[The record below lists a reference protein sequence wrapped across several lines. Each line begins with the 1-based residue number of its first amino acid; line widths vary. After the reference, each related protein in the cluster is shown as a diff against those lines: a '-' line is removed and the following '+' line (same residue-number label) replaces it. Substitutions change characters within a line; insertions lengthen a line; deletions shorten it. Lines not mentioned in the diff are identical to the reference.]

1 MVNVQQIC
9 MFLKSTTGN
18 MSRTALDCCIYIS
31 KRDGM
36 AARRR
41 KRAPQT
47 EEYVEGNTV
56 RKVERVP
63 RYEEQERGH
72 QQKRNVSHTVTVR
85 RNQEKA
91 LQMNLFSV
99 LLLTVAV
106 ICTLYICVSY
116 LKLQSSVTAR
126 LNHIESLEES
136 IEKLKGDN
144 DALLTRINTSV
155 DLDYVYKVA
164 TEELGMVYANKD
176 QVRLYNKT
184 ESEYVRQYEDIP
196 ER

>member
-1 MVNVQQIC
+1 MYGTAARDLAAERERTRERRVVQYRQ
-9 MFLKSTTGN
+9 N
-18 MSRTALDCCIYIS
+18 MSH
-31 KRDGM
+31 
-36 AARRR
+36 
-41 KRAPQT
+41 
-47 EEYVEGNTV
+47 TV
-56 RKVERVP
+56 RK
-63 RYEEQERGH
+63 
-72 QQKRNVSHTVTVR
+72 
-85 RNQEKA
+85 NQEKA
-91 LQMNLFSV
+91 LQMDLPYV
-99 LLLTVAV
+99 IMLTLATF
-106 ICTLYICVSY
+106 CTLYICVSY

-196 ER
+196 EQ